1 MAEKP
6 HLRILS
12 NRDVE
17 DLISSRYTPGLV
29 SMLHPIELNLDR
41 DTLLAEVEQ
50 SLAEIRRN
58 RSEVQEDDATKRIGA
73 IVEQQRVDFIGWLH
87 TQPELVFIALY
98 PAAEDGFD
106 ADEFV
111 PQNEIEN
118 DFGTD

>member
-12 NRDVE
+12 NKDVE
-17 DLISSRYTPGLV
+17 DIVNSRYTPGLI
-29 SMLHPIELNLDR
+29 SMLHPIEMNLDR

-50 SLAEIRRN
+50 SLAEIRNN
-58 RSEVQEDDATKRIGA
+58 RREVAESAEDARIGNL
-73 IVEQQRVDFIGWLH
+73 VEQQRVDFIGWLH
-87 TQPELVFIALY
+87 TQPALVFIALY
-98 PAAEDGFD
+98 PANEDGFD

-111 PQNEIEN
+111 PQQIIED